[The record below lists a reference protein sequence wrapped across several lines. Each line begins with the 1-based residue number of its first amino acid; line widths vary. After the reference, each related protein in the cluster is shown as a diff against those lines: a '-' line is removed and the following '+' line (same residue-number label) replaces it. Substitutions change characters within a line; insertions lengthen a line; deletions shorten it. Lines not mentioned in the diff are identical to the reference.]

1 MINQP
6 DAVSNIAVPTFE
18 TRLAVHITVNARW
31 LNDPHREGAGS
42 GGATAVVISALN
54 RNPRRGIPRCGRK
67 LPAPLCPLKFYFWH
81 GPLLEPVNR
90 AAVADGKRPFDERE
104 YVDQATSSIRRAIR

>member
-54 RNPRRGIPRCGRK
+54 RNPRRGIPRCSRPQIARAA
-67 LPAPLCPLKFYFWH
+67 LSTQILLLAWPAP
-81 GPLLEPVNR
+81 
-90 AAVADGKRPFDERE
+90 
-104 YVDQATSSIRRAIR
+104 